1 MRYYVI
7 DDGSAVVAIVFHY
20 YRDASF
26 LIKTVSESFRRSFE
40 ASVTQHSKVSFIC
53 EGDRLKVSTFG
64 PQYVSWSKKVLKSI
78 CGDFWVIK
86 DTGELTGEAF
96 IEDIVSKYFNKTI

>member
-1 MRYYVI
+1 MKYYVI
-7 DDGSAVVAIVFHY
+7 ADGSNVIAIVFHS

-40 ASVTQHSKVSFIC
+40 AFVLHHSKVNFVHQNN
-53 EGDRLKVSTFG
+53 RLKVNTFG
-64 PQYVSWSKKVLKSI
+64 PQYVSWSKKVLESI
-78 CGDFWVIK
+78 CSDFWRIK

-96 IEDIVSKYFNKTI
+96 IEDIVSKFLKNSI